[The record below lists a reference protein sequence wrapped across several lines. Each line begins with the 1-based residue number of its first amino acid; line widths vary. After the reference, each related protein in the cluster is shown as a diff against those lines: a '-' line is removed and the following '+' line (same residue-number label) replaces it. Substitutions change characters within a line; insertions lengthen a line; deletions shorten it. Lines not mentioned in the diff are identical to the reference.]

1 MHIIKG
7 LRDAL
12 IAGALTLVVGGCAT
26 QETQPAEPTRAD
38 AADAPA
44 ELERQL
50 KECYL
55 IGQMY
60 LWSLA
65 DYSDGFSLAQAQDTS
80 RRDFFNEVPQLSDYQ
95 RSIAQLV
102 YQERPQ
108 GNYPA
113 SSYTRAKYAECADT
127 TTDPELGQK
136 STVCFNLVLLSE
148 VVHEMRD
155 AGQSPEQVAQAFAS
169 ANQNLESYTPMIDA
183 IFARTGAR
191 EDYNAGLY
199 TRCLTAYVTQSGE

>member
-1 MHIIKG
+1 MHGFKG
-7 LRDAL
+7 VLAGGLLAL
-12 IAGALTLVVGGCAT
+12 GAGLLGGCTT
-26 QETQPAEPTRAD
+26 QETKPTETAEAGGI
-38 AADAPA
+38 
-44 ELERQL
+44 EREL

-60 LWSLA
+60 LWSL
-65 DYSDGFSLAQAQDTS
+65 DDFSQGRPLAEAQDTS
-80 RRDFFNEVPQLSDYQ
+80 RRSFFDEVPQLVEYQ
-95 RSIAQLV
+95 RSIAEVV

-113 SSYTRAKYAECADT
+113 SSYVRSKYSQCAADT
-127 TTDPELGQK
+127 SDPELAKK

-155 AGQSPEQVAQAFAS
+155 AGQTPEQVAQAFS
-169 ANQNLESYTPMIDA
+169 QANQNLESYTPMIDA
-183 IFARTGAR
+183 IYANGGSR

-199 TRCLTAYVTQSGE
+199 TRCLTAYVTPPAE

>member
-1 MHIIKG
+1 MHGFKG
-7 LRDAL
+7 VL
-12 IAGALTLVVGGCAT
+12 AGGLLVAGLGLLGGCTT
-26 QETQPAEPTRAD
+26 QETKPTETAD
-38 AADAPA
+38 AAPTDGI
-44 ELERQL
+44 ERQL

-60 LWSLA
+60 LWSLS
-65 DYSDGFSLAQAQDTS
+65 DFSDGMSLAQAQDTS
-80 RRDFFNEVPQLSDYQ
+80 RRSFFDEVPQLTDYQ
-95 RSIAQLV
+95 RSIAEVV

-113 SSYTRAKYAECADT
+113 SNYVRSKYMQCASDSNN
-127 TTDPELGQK
+127 PELGKK

-155 AGQSPEQVAQAFAS
+155 AGQTPDQVVEAFAN

-183 IFARTGAR
+183 IFAHNGAR

-199 TRCLTAYVTQSGE
+199 TRCLTAYVTQPEE